1 VAEGEGE
8 EPVSYYL
15 KYARDFVG
23 LAEQCLRHGVIG
35 REDAAKWVDDALQHL
50 RSVHRDL
57 ELAIEELVDF
67 RKRILEAEKHG

>member
-1 VAEGEGE
+1 VAEDEGE

-23 LAEQCLRHGVIG
+23 LAEQCLKHEVASKENVLAWI
-35 REDAAKWVDDALQHL
+35 DDALGHL

-57 ELAIEELVDF
+57 ELAIEELVSF
-67 RKRILEAEKHG
+67 RRRVEIGSV